1 MKELKNKV
9 FQDSDFPDY
18 LFIAEDTGQPKLYK
32 LIKPHCHRQRDLYHF
47 EIKDNNGKRRAI
59 SESRIETSLKKQQP
73 ILDSIYCKKK
83 DTFRFQSKLFIE
95 ELMMTKNDL
104 ISDYPRLQQFFD
116 DAITK
121 ILQRPIPKHC
131 DLRRL
136 IIKEA
141 ISEQISY
148 NKKRQTING
157 KII

>member
-1 MKELKNKV
+1 MKEIKNKV
-9 FQDSDFPDY
+9 FKDSDFPDY
-18 LFIAEDTGQPKLYK
+18 IFTIEETGQPRCYK
-32 LIKPHCHRQRDLYHF
+32 LIKPHHVSQRDLYHF
-47 EIKDNNGKRRAI
+47 EIKDNNGKRRSI

-83 DTFRFQSKLFIE
+83 NTFRFQQKLFME
-95 ELMMTKNDL
+95 ELLMTKIDL
-104 ISDYPRLQQFFD
+104 YNDYPLLHQFFD

-148 NKKRQTING
+148 KKKRQSINE